1 MRLLRLAGVLLTL
14 AALLA
19 AGPSIGLGQT
29 QERGITA
36 AEIVVGT
43 SQPLTG
49 PAAFWGVPVTGG
61 MDAYI
66 KILNDRGGIHG
77 RKIRLVAMDDSYLPP
92 RAVANVRELVDRV
105 GIFALVG
112 LLGSANAFA
121 VRDYVVDNQV
131 IWINPLADANMWAG
145 FKKKRTL
152 FVNYVSYVDEG
163 RILADY
169 AARTLGV
176 KTFAVFYQNDLFG
189 QKGLLGVNRGA
200 FNAKTRV
207 VTSVPYEV
215 TDRDFS
221 GHALKLRESR
231 ADAVVLY
238 ANPTAGSLLVKE
250 MAKVGYRPRLIS
262 TSALADPAMFA
273 LAGEVWNDVI
283 LAAYFPLPGTDRR
296 VDELLANI
304 ANVTPALARNPFN
317 AVAGVSF
324 VEPFLEGLRRAGPDL
339 TRDRFIAA
347 METIQNWDGE
357 VARGITFGPDRHQ
370 GLNKIYIIKS
380 ENGQYRPLT
389 PSIEYPVSF

>member
-1 MRLLRLAGVLLTL
+1 MRRWRLLGI
-14 AALLA
+14 
-19 AGPSIGLGQT
+19 SIGLVALTCAGLGAQA

-36 AEIVVGT
+36 AEVVVGT

-61 MDAYI
+61 MDALL
-66 KILNDRGGIHG
+66 KIINDQGGIHG
-77 RKIRLVAMDDSYLPP
+77 RKIRLVSMDDSYLPP

-121 VRDYVVDNQV
+121 VRDYVVENQV
-131 IWINPLADANMWAG
+131 IWVNPLADATMWAG
-145 FKKKRTL
+145 FKGKRTL

-169 AARTLGV
+169 AAQNLGV

-189 QKGLLGVNRGA
+189 QKGLLGVKRGA
-200 FNAKTRV
+200 ANSKTKV
-207 VTSVPYEV
+207 VATVSYEV

-221 GHALKLRESR
+221 GHALKLRESK

-238 ANPTAGSLLVKE
+238 ANPTAGALVVKE
-250 MAKVGYRPRLIS
+250 MVKIGYQPRLVS

-273 LAGEVWNDVI
+273 LAGEAWNGVI
-283 LAAYFPLPGTDRR
+283 LAAYFPLPGMDRK
-296 VDELLANI
+296 VDEMLANL
-304 ANVTPALARNPFN
+304 AKVNPALARNPFN

-324 VEPFLEGLRRAGPDL
+324 VEPFLEGLRRAGPNL
-339 TRDRFIAA
+339 TRNNLIAA
-347 METIQNWDGE
+347 METLRNWDGE

-370 GLNKIYIIKS
+370 GLNKIYIIRS
-380 ENGQYRPLT
+380 EGGQYRRLT
-389 PSIEYPVSF
+389 PDIEYSVGF